1 MMMLLFLGGIAAL
14 LLIRVPVAMAMLLP
28 SLVYVGLESR
38 ITLGIVLQRVTAL
51 LDSFPLLAVPLFILV
66 GFVANAAGLADKLVA
81 ALLLIT
87 ARIRGSLAYVNVN
100 AAMVFSWMSGAA
112 LADAAAIGTTMIP
125 SMRRNGYDPAFA
137 GALTAAGAMLG
148 PIMPPSIAAVL
159 YSVLTGASIAQTF
172 IAAVVPAVL
181 IYIALMG
188 YVFFYVC
195 KKPELV
201 AMPAVSGERVLPT
214 LSQALPILGAPAL
227 LLGGI
232 LGGVFTPTEAAAVT
246 AAYLVILSIACR
258 WLSLKQLWDALQ
270 GTAITTGRVMVIASV
285 GAMFAYIMA
294 REQVPQV
301 IADLMLSMT
310 DSPWIF
316 LLILNVVLLLV
327 GMALEPAAA
336 MLIFVP
342 IIYPIAKQYGIE
354 VTHLGVIVIFNL
366 TLGLLTPPVCLVLNV
381 LSMVGKVEYAKLLRA
396 SLPLFALLVG
406 VLLVVTY
413 IPATT
418 QILPRLVGF

>member
-181 IYIALMG
+181 IYVALMG
-188 YVFFYVC
+188 YVFFYVR
-195 KKPELV
+195 KRPELV

-214 LSQALPILGAPAL
+214 LFQALPILGAPAL

-232 LGGVFTPTEAAAVT
+232 LGGAFTPTEAAAVT
-246 AAYLVILSIACR
+246 AAYLVILSLACR

-270 GTAITTGRVMVIASV
+270 GTATTTGRVMVIASV

-301 IADLMLSMT
+301 IADFMISLT

-354 VTHLGVIVIFNL
+354 VTHLGVIIIFNL

-396 SLPLFALLVG
+396 SLPLFAILVG

-413 IPATT
+413 VPATT